1 MAADLPDVL
10 RANETKSELQRVLA
24 KSRGRVPPAPAGNVY
39 TTLPDGRVQDRA
51 GNVIFTPTPRQ
62 EKKP

>member
-1 MAADLPDVL
+1 MADDFSDVL
-10 RANETKSELQRVLA
+10 RANETKAGLQVLLA
-24 KSRGRVPPAPAGNVY
+24 KSRGRVPPAPISAVY